1 MRFLTPNWIDF
12 KVIPLVIQL
21 KGDGNNQDAEER
33 QRRGAGEEVESFEGK
48 MGHVIAVVMLFI
60 INNNFSGS
68 SIRVYFLKYFILG
81 GATRVHGRS
90 RRYEGTA
97 LYACLCG
104 LEPIQSPECR
114 AADTIPTPPYTH
126 PYMHPYILTIRYKA
140 LPPKS
145 PYTVPYAG
153 FGWLISKFQVLRHI
167 RIPT

>member
-1 MRFLTPNWIDF
+1 
-12 KVIPLVIQL
+12 
-21 KGDGNNQDAEER
+21 
-33 QRRGAGEEVESFEGK
+33 
-48 MGHVIAVVMLFI
+48 
-60 INNNFSGS
+60 
-68 SIRVYFLKYFILG
+68 
-81 GATRVHGRS
+81 VHGRS

-126 PYMHPYILTIRYKA
+126 HYMHPYILTIRYKA

-153 FGWLISKFQVLRHI
+153 FGWLISKFQVLRHSAVPGHPFF
-167 RIPT
+167 IPHATLSSIQMGFLIDCRQLCKSPSSTASLRLVRVGREMPSTRTRQRHPSRRSSALAGNPGRESFLRNDPSVRTHATVQL